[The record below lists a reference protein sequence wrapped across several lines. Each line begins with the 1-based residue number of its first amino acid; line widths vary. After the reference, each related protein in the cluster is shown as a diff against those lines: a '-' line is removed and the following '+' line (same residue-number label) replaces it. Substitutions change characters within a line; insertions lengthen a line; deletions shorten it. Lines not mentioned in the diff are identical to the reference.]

1 MRQAFRLP
9 YVAFQGKTQSVN
21 RSYSLKRHKEFRYTY
36 RVGRSM
42 NTPLFT
48 LVYAKSRRETVRIG
62 FSVSKRVGNAVQR
75 NRAKRRMRAC
85 ITPMVDRLKGGCNII
100 LIAKPEV
107 LEAPFAELTQQ
118 MQTLL
123 HRSGVWESDT

>member
-1 MRQAFRLP
+1 M
-9 YVAFQGKTQSVN
+9 N